1 MVRKY
6 FKNIIFYIV
15 LSYYSKMSNIKH
27 LVISGGGPILFQT
40 LGTIHEL
47 ERNNIFLM
55 KDIET
60 IYGTSAGS
68 LIGVILCLKYDW
80 ETIQDYFI
88 KRPCKDVFPFKVQSI
103 LDIYSK
109 KGLYDETN
117 IEKVLKPLFEAKN
130 ISLNITLKEL
140 FIYSNIELHF
150 FTFEINE
157 FKTYDISYLTHPDLK
172 VVTAVQMSCSIPILF
187 VPIFIDNQ
195 CFIDGG
201 IVANYPLEY
210 CIQSGKKID
219 EILGF
224 KNKYNSTNTTYI
236 NTESS
241 ILDFLLSFLYK
252 AILNLNKDH
261 IQPYLPNE
269 IHIETNYM
277 SIESIKS
284 ALYQI
289 DERKRLYELG
299 KTNGTKYIE
308 FIREKERNT

>member
-1 MVRKY
+1 
-6 FKNIIFYIV
+6 
-15 LSYYSKMSNIKH
+15 MSNIKH
-27 LVISGGGPILFQT
+27 LVISGGGHVLFQT

-55 KDIET
+55 NNIET
-60 IYGTSAGS
+60 IYGTSSGS
-68 LIGVILCLKYDW
+68 LIGVILCLKYDC

-88 KRPCKDVFPFKVQSI
+88 KRPWKDVFPFKVQSI

-109 KGLYDETN
+109 KGLYDDNN

-157 FKTYDISYLTHPDLK
+157 FKPYDISYLNYPDLK
-172 VVTAVQMSCSIPILF
+172 VVTAVQMSCSIPILITP
-187 VPIFIDNQ
+187 VFIDNK

-201 IVANYPLEY
+201 VVANYPLTY
-210 CIQSGKKID
+210 CIQSGKNIN

-224 KNKYNSTNTTYI
+224 KNKYNSSNITYV
-236 NTESS
+236 NNESS

-261 IQPYLPNE
+261 NQPYIPNE
-269 IHIETNYM
+269 IYIETNYM

-299 KTNGTKYIE
+299 KINGTKYVNILK
-308 FIREKERNT
+308 EKDIKE